1 MACMDQSTVKSYEI
15 LQLKTLRLEISGRT
29 YVSNYLE
36 EGRQIVFECDDI
48 RYNKNIKVL
57 CV

>member
-1 MACMDQSTVKSYEI
+1 MDQSTVKSYEI